1 MGRGGLLHE
10 EGEDARNMAR
20 RVEMEMADEFF
31 SGSLRIPAHQ
41 FKRTKA
47 RCEDDPALGIFEDSN
62 RTQSRSRIHGK

>member
-1 MGRGGLLHE
+1 
-10 EGEDARNMAR
+10 
-20 RVEMEMADEFF
+20 MEMADEFF